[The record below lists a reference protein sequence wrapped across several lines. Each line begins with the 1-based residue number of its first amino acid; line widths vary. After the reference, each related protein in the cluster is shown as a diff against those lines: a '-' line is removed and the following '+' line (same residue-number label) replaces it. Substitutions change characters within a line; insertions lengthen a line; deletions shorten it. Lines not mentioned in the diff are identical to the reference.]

1 MEVCNLPNKIV
12 CSYSNCWLSKPCRL
26 ASECMIR
33 IYDSVIS
40 EFMCKCDNN
49 TIIRPICEEVEN
61 ENQLGHSVENA
72 TEQTI
77 VDNIGYIMLSIS
89 ILLVLVMLYYREC
102 LRKYLCCFC
111 KRNSTVVN
119 REEPND
125 EV

>member
-1 MEVCNLPNKIV
+1 
-12 CSYSNCWLSKPCRL
+12 
-26 ASECMIR
+26 MIR
-33 IYDSVIS
+33 IYNSLIS
-40 EFMCKCDNN
+40 EFMCKCYNG
-49 TIIRPICEEVEN
+49 TIVRPICLEVEN
-61 ENQLGHSVENA
+61 ELGHSVENA

-111 KRNSTVVN
+111 NKNTTVVN

>member
-1 MEVCNLPNKIV
+1 MEICNLPNKIV
-12 CSYSNCWLSKPCRL
+12 CSDSNCWLSTPCRL
-26 ASECMIR
+26 ASDCMIR
-33 IYDSVIS
+33 IYNSLIS
-40 EFMCKCDNN
+40 EFMCKCYNG
-49 TIIRPICEEVEN
+49 TIVRPICLEVEN
-61 ENQLGHSVENA
+61 ELGHSVENA

-111 KRNSTVVN
+111 NKNTTVVN